1 METWQLGMYALAVVI
16 LILYF
21 KRRSDRLS
29 RDE

>member
-1 METWQLGMYALAVVI
+1 METWQLGMYVVAVII

>member
-1 METWQLGMYALAVVI
+1 METWQLAFYALGVVI
-16 LILYF
+16 LIMYF